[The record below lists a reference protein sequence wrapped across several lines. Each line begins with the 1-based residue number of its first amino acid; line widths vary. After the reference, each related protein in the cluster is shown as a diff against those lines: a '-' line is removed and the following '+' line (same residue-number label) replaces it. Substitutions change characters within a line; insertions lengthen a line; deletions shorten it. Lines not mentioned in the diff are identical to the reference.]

1 MNTNWNWFSLEWFSY
16 EVLKGFEWKNPL
28 ILWLILLIPILFVIR
43 WILVS
48 RSRQKLA
55 LALPEHVVE
64 KDPLAWLRFIPR
76 FFLWLS
82 LSMIIIALARP
93 QRTSEQVEQWTEGI
107 DIMLVLDVSIS
118 MKLTDFRPNRLEAT
132 KKVAA
137 NFIDGR
143 FRDRIGAVIFSGEA
157 ISYVPLT
164 TDYDMLKSL
173 ISNINFSMIPKGG
186 TAIGSA
192 IAVGVSRMQESDA
205 ESKVLVVLS
214 DGENNAGSIDPIT
227 AANLAYAYDIKL
239 YSIGV
244 GRQERV
250 QTNINPLTGDP
261 IYSESRL
268 DEALLKEIAKIGK
281 GKYFRAQNN
290 EALKEV
296 FNEVDRLEKSE
307 IQETRYKDIKDFYF
321 QYLAFGIVFFLI
333 WLATKSSFM
342 TNAMED

>member
-1 MNTNWNWFSLEWFSY
+1 MGNDFNWFSLEWFSY
-16 EVLKGFEWKNPL
+16 EVLNGFEWKYPFL
-28 ILWLILLIPILFVIR
+28 LWLLLIVPFLFVVR
-43 WILVS
+43 WLLLA

-55 LALPEHVVE
+55 LALPEYVVE
-64 KDPLAWLRFIPR
+64 KDPLSWLRFIPR
-76 FFLWLS
+76 VFLGLS
-82 LSMIIIALARP
+82 LAMIIISLARP

-107 DIMLVLDVSIS
+107 DIMMVLDVSIS
-118 MKLTDFRPNRLEAT
+118 MKLRDFRPNRLEAT
-132 KKVAA
+132 KKVASK
-137 NFIDGR
+137 FVDGR
-143 FRDRIGAVIFSGEA
+143 FRDRIGSVIFSGEA

-192 IAVGVSRMQESDA
+192 IAVGVSRMQESEA
-205 ESKVLVVLS
+205 KSKVLVVLS

-227 AANLAYAYDIKL
+227 AANLAYAYDIKI
-239 YSIGV
+239 YTIGV
-244 GRQERV
+244 GRQEKV
-250 QTNINPLTGDP
+250 QSGINPLTGDP

-268 DEALLKEIAKIGK
+268 DEELLKEIAKIGK

-290 EALKEV
+290 QALAEV
-296 FNEVDRLEKSE
+296 FAEVDRLEKSE

-321 QYLAFGIVFFLI
+321 QYLTLGIVFFLI
-333 WLATKSSFM
+333 WLATKSTFM